1 MTEENLPEILDD
13 EYLVDLVR
21 TFVYSSQ
28 DSFEEMMQRISLHS
42 QEMPEIANVA
52 LFSLIANFY
61 DEFCHQ
67 IKKGE
72 DDLLVVIFHCLT
84 SVMEDRQL
92 QEFQQK
98 IALNPFAIMAGMAQN
113 LEE

>member
-52 LFSLIANFY
+52 LFSFMMNFV
-61 DEFCHQ
+61 
-67 IKKGE
+67 IKLRK
-72 DDLLVVIFHCLT
+72 VKTICW
-84 SVMEDRQL
+84 
-92 QEFQQK
+92 
-98 IALNPFAIMAGMAQN
+98 
-113 LEE
+113 

>member
-1 MTEENLPEILDD
+1 MTEEKIPPILDD

-42 QEMPEIANVA
+42 DEMPEVANVA
-52 LFSLIANFY
+52 LFSLNANFY

-72 DDLLVVIFHCLT
+72 DDLMTVIFHCLT
-84 SVMEDRQL
+84 AVMEDRQL
-92 QEFQQK
+92 QEFQHK
-98 IALNPFAIMAGMAQN
+98 IALNPFAIMTGMAQD